1 MALPLPL
8 AQTALLTSVL
18 NGKSSKKPR
27 NNMYLRSWSLM
38 SKNLDRTV
46 ERVLVLVRFQTLQ
59 RTSKEL
65 IQLAEGHLQP
75 RLSN

>member
-1 MALPLPL
+1 
-8 AQTALLTSVL
+8 
-18 NGKSSKKPR
+18 
-27 NNMYLRSWSLM
+27 M

-75 RLSN
+75 RLLN